1 MNFRNFTK
9 LIKKKNLVRK
19 TLFYNLDLFFQSS
32 YPFFPFVSRLLI
44 LYKFEYW
51 NTKKNV
57 VSYKARNMQ
66 RVRDQSSR
74 NTGKVATLDA

>member
-9 LIKKKNLVRK
+9 LIKINK
-19 TLFYNLDLFFQSS
+19 TLYTKLFYNLDLFFQSS
-32 YPFFPFVSRLLI
+32 YPFFPFVRLLI

-51 NTKKNV
+51 NTKKNE
-57 VSYKARNMQ
+57 VSYKACNMQ

-74 NTGKVATLDA
+74 NTGKAATCLG